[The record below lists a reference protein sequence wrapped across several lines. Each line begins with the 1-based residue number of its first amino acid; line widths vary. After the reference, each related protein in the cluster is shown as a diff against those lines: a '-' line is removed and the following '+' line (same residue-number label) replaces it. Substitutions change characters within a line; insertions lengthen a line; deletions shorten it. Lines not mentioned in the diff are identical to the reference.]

1 MNCYRVIFLQKFKKR
16 GFILTFKLT
25 GSRQTKGFCRSFLFQ
40 EVYIIDS
47 PGYCMYFLTCLYT
60 EIWET
65 AFKREFTIEIPM
77 NFYLALF
84 VISNPFI
91 IAEVNESAVTKRWH
105 LSGLAF
111 MQFSL
116 NNLKR
121 SCIELSNFSKNK
133 FKFMSEVYRVL
144 LSA

>member
-91 IAEVNESAVTKRWH
+91 IAEVNESAVTKRWN
-105 LSGLAF
+105 LAGLAC